1 MKACCATC
9 ASRRRA
15 SSRSPW
21 WRRWSHRKK
30 TSWKR
35 RKRETSRQD
44 LPRVRIR
51 RACARL
57 QGRPDLEPLPH
68 RARQDSA
75 QSVVGNVFAAP
86 AAARDGDQARAAAR
100 LDSVHQG
107 SHRINTK
114 PSWWRLLL
122 ALVAFVFWAPASLV
136 GLPCAALLIL
146 APASDPPSGGGWSQ
160 PIAGILGAVSVALLV
175 IGGGGGGGRLAAVT
189 SAYIV
194 LTTAAFVSL
203 VLLRPDAIL
212 RQALRSVVAAGVACA
227 LLIQVMW
234 GSEAWRGLAWEA
246 TRHANDC
253 GSGARRVPDLR
264 ADGAV
269 HEPDLARDAGAAD
282 ARGPRARLA
291 VARADR
297 DGRERSA
304 CPAHAVQGLQHRRRL
319 GVGHYRLVGRAD
331 SARLERA
338 AHRGDK
344 RGARRRHALRPARRD
359 LRRGVRRLGRRAGA
373 HGGRSGGTGRPA
385 LIRAPR
391 ALHPRDHRY
400 VVPVPPPAGRGEGQ
414 AAVQYNLRV
423 ERWRSFC
430 GKTYNIW
437 ARSAKS

>member
-175 IGGGGGGGRLAAVT
+175 IGGGGSGGGRLAAVT

-246 TRHANDC
+246 TRQASSAMRTIVEVAPDAFPIYEPMVRFMSLTWPGMLALQTLAGLALAWQLHVRIATA
-253 GSGARRVPDLR
+253 GSGVRVPLTRFKDFNIGDGWVWGIIAWLGVLILPVSSALHIAGTNVGLVAGTLFVLR
-264 ADGAV
+264 
-269 HEPDLARDAGAAD
+269 GAAIV
-282 ARGPRARLA
+282 ATFAEAFGVSAVALVLMAAAAAALA
-291 VARADR
+291 V
-297 DGRERSA
+297 
-304 CPAHAVQGLQHRRRL
+304 PLLFVLPGLCTLGITDTWYQYRRRL
-319 GVGHYRLVGRAD
+319 AEARA
-331 SARLERA
+331 RQ
-338 AHRGDK
+338 
-344 RGARRRHALRPARRD
+344 
-359 LRRGVRRLGRRAGA
+359 
-373 HGGRSGGTGRPA
+373 RSNT
-385 LIRAPR
+385 
-391 ALHPRDHRY
+391 
-400 VVPVPPPAGRGEGQ
+400 
-414 AAVQYNLRV
+414 
-423 ERWRSFC
+423 
-430 GKTYNIW
+430 T
-437 ARSAKS
+437 